1 MSESN
6 SINILI
12 VDDNKNN
19 LLSLRTLINEYIE
32 GIHIFEAQS
41 GMAALKMIMQE
52 KIDLIILDIQM
63 PEMDGFETAQTIR
76 SWTKMQHIP
85 IVFLTAAYKA
95 EEFQQKGFTIG
106 AADYLTKPI
115 DTSQL
120 VNRIKT
126 YLRFI
131 EQERLHH
138 SELEGKVQQRTAE
151 LEEAHHE
158 LEQKTVQLE
167 TARNDLERR
176 VEERT
181 AELSLAKNQAEQA
194 QAVAEE
200 ANIAKTQFLA
210 NMSHELRTPLNA
222 IIGYSEIL
230 KEEVEDLGENELIP
244 DLDKIKGAGKHLL
257 VLINDVLDLSKIE
270 AGKMTLFF
278 EKVDLVTLSNEIKAT
293 IQPLIDKKANILTI
307 TGSEVLGEIQT
318 DITKLRQ
325 MLLNLLSNAAKFTE
339 QGTIYLDIERQTQAD
354 GESLIFAVTD
364 NGIGMTEEQQ
374 KKLFEA
380 FTQADSS
387 TTRRYGGTGLGL
399 TITKEFAE
407 MMGGNLKVKSQF
419 GHGSRFTLSLPAQP
433 AQVEPPKKAKPQQPV
448 LVGEGIILIIGNE
461 PVVCDLLKND
471 LSKLGYA
478 VAITNNENDSI
489 KLANKLRPDIIFLDI
504 QTSDRESWQIL
515 SSLKKNALFAHIP
528 VIIIS
533 SRAAQKE
540 KGYAMGAA
548 YAMTLPLKREQ
559 LMMILDKYHIGD
571 SARGLIMLI
580 EGEAFCRD
588 TMTTELEEAGWR
600 VFQAE
605 NGPVALDY
613 LERQKHAVILMDLN
627 MPGMDGFEFL
637 ERLQGNE
644 KCHSTPV
651 IVLTARTLTSPEY
664 ARLNRQVEIII
675 KKETYKPETLIS
687 YVHHLMNPLRKFI
700 FK

>member
-52 KIDLIILDIQM
+52 QIDLIILDIQL
-63 PEMDGFETAQTIR
+63 PEMDGFKTAQTIR
-76 SWTKMQHIP
+76 SFTKMQHIP
-85 IVFLTAAYKA
+85 IIFLTAAYKA
-95 EEFQQKGFTIG
+95 EEFQQKGFAIG

-126 YLRFI
+126 YLRFL

-138 SELEGKVQQRTAE
+138 SELEHKVQQRTAE
-151 LEEAHHE
+151 LEEAHHA
-158 LEQKTVQLE
+158 LEQKTVELE
-167 TARNDLERR
+167 VARNDLERR
-176 VEERT
+176 VDERT
-181 AELSLAKNQAEQA
+181 AELSLAKDQAEQA
-194 QAVAEE
+194 QTVAEE

-222 IIGYSEIL
+222 IIGYSEML
-230 KEEVEDLGENELIP
+230 KEEVEELGEDELIP
-244 DLDKIKGAGKHLL
+244 DLDKIHVAGKHLL
-257 VLINDVLDLSKIE
+257 AMINDVLDLSKIE

-278 EKVDLVTLSNEIKAT
+278 ETVDLVTLTNEIKAT
-293 IQPLIDKKANILTI
+293 IQPLTDKKANILTLSC
-307 TGSEVLGEIQT
+307 SEELGEIQT

-339 QGTIYLDIERQTQAD
+339 QGTIHLEIERQTQAD
-354 GESLIFAVTD
+354 GDWIIFAVID
-364 NGIGMTEEQQ
+364 NGIGMIEEQQ
-374 KKLFEA
+374 KKLFQA
-380 FTQADSS
+380 FTQAYSS

-399 TITKEFAE
+399 AITKEFADI
-407 MMGGNLKVKSQF
+407 MGGHLKVESQF
-419 GHGSRFTLSLPAQP
+419 GHGSRFTLSLPAQ
-433 AQVEPPKKAKPQQPV
+433 ADQVDPPKAKAQQPV
-448 LVGEGIILIIGNE
+448 LVGEGIILIIADDSAI
-461 PVVCDLLKND
+461 CDLLKND

-478 VAITNNENDSI
+478 VAVTHNENDSL
-489 KLANKLRPDIIFLDI
+489 KLANKLRPDIIFLDDDI
-504 QTSDRESWQIL
+504 QTSDRENGQIL
-515 SSLKKNALFAHIP
+515 SALKKNALLAHIP

-533 SRAAQKE
+533 SRADQ

-548 YAMTLPLKREQ
+548 DVMTLPLKHDQ
-559 LMMILDKYHIGD
+559 LMRILDKYHVGET
-571 SARGLIMLI
+571 AKGLIMLI

-588 TMTTELEEAGWR
+588 SMTAEFEQAGWR

-605 NGPVALDY
+605 NGQVALEY
-613 LERQKHAVILMDLN
+613 LDRKKPAVILLDLN

-637 ERLQGNE
+637 ECLQSHE

-651 IVLTARTLTSPEY
+651 IVLTARTITPPEY
-664 ARLNRQVEIII
+664 ARLNRQVEIIM
-675 KKETYKPETLIS
+675 KKETYNPETLIS